1 MLSNSEESF
10 IEFLVTRELKTYNL
24 SKLFTKEQKENI
36 RMTCRKNVYSY
47 DMNDDYAVR
56 DAVGTE
62 ILNAEMKIPDN
73 YKDRFWVA

>member
-1 MLSNSEESF
+1 MLSNSEDSF
-10 IEFLVTRELKTYNL
+10 IEFLVARELEKYGL

-36 RMTCRKNVYSY
+36 HMECRKNVYSY
-47 DMNDDYAVR
+47 DMDDDYAVR

-62 ILNAEMKIPDN
+62 ILKANMEIPDN